1 MKAWQF
7 VGHGK
12 PLEYVDL
19 PDPVPGAGE
28 VAIDIKA
35 TGLCHTDIALAA
47 GALSGY
53 PGKTPV
59 VLGHEIAGVITA
71 VGSGVSEYRV
81 GDRVGVFQLAEGHG
95 TSRDGGYAEKTTATT
110 GALVPIPS
118 MTRFEQAAVGT
129 DAGMTSHKAVHT
141 AGKVTAGT
149 RVGIIGLGGLGL
161 IGARLAV
168 IAGADVYAADPD
180 EQARLAGDQ
189 AGVLEVF
196 TDVRGFAQ
204 LALDV
209 IIDFAGM
216 GTTTV
221 GAMET
226 IKPGGRIVQIG
237 LTVPEI
243 TISALTLVEKDIELV
258 GSFGGSAKD
267 IAAVYQLFASGQLTS
282 PITTISLQ
290 QVPEG
295 LERLERG
302 EVHGRLVM
310 VND

>member
-1 MKAWQF
+1 MKAWHF
-7 VGHGK
+7 VGRGE

-19 PDPVPGAGE
+19 PDPVPGVGE

-35 TGLCHTDIALAA
+35 CGLCHTDIAMAA
-47 GALSGY
+47 GALKGH
-53 PGKTPV
+53 PVKTPV
-59 VLGHEIAGVITA
+59 VLGHEVAGVIA
-71 VGSGVSEYRV
+71 VVGDHVTEYRV
-81 GDRVGVFQLAEGHG
+81 GDRVGVWPLVDGHG
-95 TSRDGGYAEKTTATT
+95 TGRDGGYAEKTIATI
-110 GALVPIPS
+110 GALVPIPDP
-118 MTRFEQAAVGT
+118 TRFEQAAVGT

-141 AGKVTAGT
+141 AGKVTSGI

-168 IAGADVYAADPD
+168 IAGADVYAAEPD
-180 EQARLAGDQ
+180 RQARLAGNK
-189 AGVLEVF
+189 AGALEVF
-196 TDVRGFAQ
+196 TDVRGFAP

-221 GAMET
+221 GAIEA
-226 IKPGGRIVQIG
+226 IKPGGRIVQVG
-237 LTVPEI
+237 LTVPEF

-258 GSFGGSAKD
+258 GSFGGTAKD

-282 PITTISLQ
+282 PITTISLR

-302 EVHGRLVM
+302 EVQGRLVM